1 MQQCKYVQL
10 LAVCA
15 LLVCIPLVGEADART
30 RLIASLQGPIETA
43 YGQAYQRFDQCV
55 KEKTKGELF
64 LETYPNAQL
73 GGLTEAFEQ
82 VRQGAVDVTAVAPG
96 IMAEFVPEIQVFVIP
111 FVFKSIDNWRAVV
124 SGPVGDKIAS
134 TVQQKA
140 GVRVIGYFGGA
151 VRQVVSKRPI
161 NSLADMKGLVMRLL
175 PGDVLQTAWSSVGA
189 VPSTVAYNEVYN
201 ALQLGVI
208 QGLDN
213 EPEWIFRMKFYE
225 QAPNI
230 ALTSH
235 EIVTRLMLFSEKRY
249 QALPKD
255 HQAVVTECGKSSSQF
270 ERELEIKLDQE
281 MLDTMIT
288 KHNVKTT
295 KIDQEAFKR
304 TVGAAVAPLV
314 QKYGLTDLVKEIEAA
329 R

>member
-1 MQQCKYVQL
+1 MLSRHYAK
-10 LAVCA
+10 LAA
-15 LLVCIPLVGEADART
+15 LCIPLVSVAFGAAEART

-55 KEKTKGELF
+55 KDKTKSELW

-96 IMAEFVPEIQVFVIP
+96 IMAEFVPEIQIFVIP
-111 FVFKSIDNWRAVV
+111 FVFKSIDNWKAVV
-124 SGPVGDKIAS
+124 SGPIGDKIAD
-134 TVQQKA
+134 TVQKKA
-140 GVRVIGYFGGA
+140 GVRVIGYFGGT
-151 VRQVVSKRPI
+151 VRQVVSKKPI

-175 PGDVLQTAWSSVGA
+175 PGDMLQTAWSSVGA
-189 VPSTVAYNEVYN
+189 VPSSVAYAEVYN

-213 EPEWIFRMKFYE
+213 EPEWIYRMKFYE
-225 QAPNI
+225 QAPNL

-235 EIVTRLMLFSEKRY
+235 EIVTRLMIFSEKRY

-255 HQAVVTECGKSSSQF
+255 QQAAVTECGKAASAF
-270 ERELEIKLDQE
+270 ERDVEIKLDTE
-281 MLDTMIT
+281 MLDLMVT
-288 KHNVKTT
+288 KHNVRTT

-304 TVGAAVAPLV
+304 TVGTAVAPLV
-314 QKYGLTDLVKEIEAA
+314 QKYGLTELVKEIEAA